1 MGVESLA
8 GPQVSIDQVATT
20 SRLRCISC
28 GATPESAVQ
37 NFRCANCGDLLEFFF
52 PEWNLDAATLKS
64 LWLSRRASRK
74 TLDQSGVWRFRE
86 LLPNIPEEHAITLRE
101 GNTPL
106 YDLPG
111 CARIAGHDTLYA
123 KHQGMNPTASFKD
136 TGMTFAASSAHMS
149 RLAWVARA

>member
-111 CARIAGHDTLYA
+111 CAR
-123 KHQGMNPTASFKD
+123 
-136 TGMTFAASSAHMS
+136 
-149 RLAWVARA
+149 LAARARDRSATGAIRAGC